1 MPISKEKL
9 EELERKLKDIGS
21 ELRTIIAEDATE
33 AIAPAPSPAA
43 PSASLEP
50 RTPEEES
57 EEATAAEEPAFAD
70 DAGIQE
76 RIATIR
82 RLKDSETPEE
92 REQLRALLFVLTG
105 EIAEGGE
112 KEARA
117 RYVLVQAGMM

>member
-9 EELERKLKDIGS
+9 EELERKLKNIGS

-33 AIAPAPSPAA
+33 AITSAPSPVASSA
-43 PSASLEP
+43 PPEP
-50 RTPEEES
+50 QTGEEES
-57 EEATAAEEPAFAD
+57 EEAPATEEPAFAN
-70 DAGIQE
+70 DAGVEE
-76 RIATIR
+76 RIATVR

>member
-33 AIAPAPSPAA
+33 AAA
-43 PSASLEP
+43 SASSPVAASTPPEP
-50 RTPEEES
+50 ETSEESPEETPG
-57 EEATAAEEPAFAD
+57 AQEPAFAD
-70 DAGIQE
+70 DAGIQD
-76 RIATIR
+76 RIATVR

-117 RYVLVQAGMM
+117 RYVLVRSGMM

>member
-33 AIAPAPSPAA
+33 AIAPAPSPTA
-43 PSASLEP
+43 PSASPEP

-57 EEATAAEEPAFAD
+57 EEAPATEEPAFAD

-82 RLKDSETPEE
+82 RFKDSETPEE

-117 RYVLVQAGMM
+117 RYVLLHAGMM

>member
-21 ELRTIIAEDATE
+21 ELRTIIAEDAAE
-33 AIAPAPSPAA
+33 ATVSASSPVA
-43 PSASLEP
+43 PSAPPEP
-50 RTPEEES
+50 EAREESPEEAP
-57 EEATAAEEPAFAD
+57 ATAEPAFAD
-70 DAGIQE
+70 DAGVQN
-76 RIATIR
+76 RVATVR
-82 RLKDSETPEE
+82 RLKDSDTPEE

>member
-9 EELERKLKDIGS
+9 EDLERKLKDIGS

-43 PSASLEP
+43 PSASPEP
-50 RTPEEES
+50 RTLEEES
-57 EEATAAEEPAFAD
+57 EEATAAEEPDFAD

-82 RLKDSETPEE
+82 RLKDSETRED
-92 REQLRALLFVLTG
+92 REQLRALLFVLRG
-105 EIAEGGE
+105 EIAVGGD
-112 KEARA
+112 
-117 RYVLVQAGMM
+117 

>member
-33 AIAPAPSPAA
+33 ATTSVSSPVAASAPPESE
-43 PSASLEP
+43 S
-50 RTPEEES
+50 PEELP
-57 EEATAAEEPAFAD
+57 EETPAVEEPPFAD

-76 RIATIR
+76 RIATVR
-82 RLKDSETPEE
+82 RLRDSETPEE

>member
-9 EELERKLKDIGS
+9 EELERRLKDIGS

-33 AIAPAPSPAA
+33 AIASAPSPVASSAPPEAQTAEEA
-43 PSASLEP
+43 PSP
-50 RTPEEES
+50 
-57 EEATAAEEPAFAD
+57 EEPAFAD
-70 DAGIQE
+70 DAGVQE
-76 RIATIR
+76 RIATVR

-92 REQLRALLFVLTG
+92 REQLRTLLFVLTG

-117 RYVLVQAGMM
+117 RYVLLQAGMM

>member
-33 AIAPAPSPAA
+33 AIASAPSPVGSSSPPEPEA
-43 PSASLEP
+43 PME
-50 RTPEEES
+50 TPEE
-57 EEATAAEEPAFAD
+57 APAAEEPAFAD
-70 DAGIQE
+70 DAGVQE
-76 RIATIR
+76 RIAAVR
-82 RLKDSETPEE
+82 RLRDSETPEE